1 MMSTKAGQPPRLAFS
16 RNASIVFER
25 LRVPCA
31 GCTRLRTCDARS
43 LADTGGIHASSYLPY
58 QLRRTGRL
66 QALTTTDIAA
76 MGFYA
81 ATVRLEALLGAFL
94 RRGIQHEAKWRP

>member
-1 MMSTKAGQPPRLAFS
+1 
-16 RNASIVFER
+16 
-25 LRVPCA
+25 
-31 GCTRLRTCDARS
+31 
-43 LADTGGIHASSYLPY
+43 
-58 QLRRTGRL
+58 L